1 MDTEQWRHS
10 RDNRA
15 QSDGIRRY
23 CARLARHSNALLTL
37 GGPSMTNS
45 VAPLELPE
53 PLVITL
59 GNLKGGVGK
68 TTSAFFLASY
78 FASVHERR
86 VLVIDADPLSQT
98 GYSWYRRLVKGGI
111 EVPFDLVAFPSRHV
125 NDCITDNAADF
136 DVIIVDA
143 GGESAEIFKAAIPE
157 SDELLLLTS
166 VSPSEVK
173 RVPSTFKAAEEAA
186 ADSNRE
192 IRVRVLMTK
201 VPVIMKKGMN
211 VSTEY
216 RAQRG
221 YLESAGY
228 DVFGSYLSAWKW
240 YREAADGE
248 VGEGAENPIED
259 LGEYRQVGD
268 ELVNAYRALLEV
280 PA

>member
-1 MDTEQWRHS
+1 
-10 RDNRA
+10 
-15 QSDGIRRY
+15 
-23 CARLARHSNALLTL
+23 
-37 GGPSMTNS
+37 MTNS
-45 VAPLELPE
+45 VAPLQTPA

-68 TTSAFFLASY
+68 TTSSFFLASY
-78 FASVHERR
+78 FASVHELR

-98 GYSWYRRLVKGGI
+98 GYSWYRRLTKGDI
-111 EVPFDLVAFPSRHV
+111 EVPFHLIAFPSRHV
-125 NDCITDNAADF
+125 DDCITDNAAEY

-157 SDELLLLTS
+157 SHELILLTS

-186 ADSNRE
+186 AGRDRE

-201 VPVIMKKGMN
+201 VPVTMKKGVN
-211 VSTEY
+211 ISTEY
-216 RAQRG
+216 RTQRK
-221 YLESAGY
+221 YLEDAGY
-228 DVFGSYLSAWKW
+228 DVFESYLSSWKW

-248 VGEGAENPIED
+248 VGDGAENPIED
-259 LGEYRQVGD
+259 LAEYRQVGD
-268 ELVNAYRALLEV
+268 ELVSPYRLAVEV

>member
-1 MDTEQWRHS
+1 
-10 RDNRA
+10 
-15 QSDGIRRY
+15 
-23 CARLARHSNALLTL
+23 
-37 GGPSMTNS
+37 MTNS

-201 VPVIMKKGMN
+201 VPVIMKKGVN

>member
-1 MDTEQWRHS
+1 
-10 RDNRA
+10 
-15 QSDGIRRY
+15 
-23 CARLARHSNALLTL
+23 
-37 GGPSMTNS
+37 MTNS
-45 VAPLELPE
+45 VAPLDLPE

-78 FASVHERR
+78 FALVHELR

-98 GYSWYRRLVKGGI
+98 GYSWYRRLTKGEI
-111 EVPFDLVAFPSRHV
+111 QVPFELIAFPSRHV
-125 NDCITDNAADF
+125 NDCITDNAKVF

-143 GGESAEIFKAAIPE
+143 GGESAEIFKAAIPQ
-157 SDELLLLTS
+157 SDELILLTS

-173 RVPSTFKAAEEAA
+173 RVPSTYRAAQEAA
-186 ADSNRE
+186 AGHDRE

-201 VPVIMKKGMN
+201 VPVTMKHGVN

-216 RAQRG
+216 RTQRRN
-221 YLESAGY
+221 LEDAGY
-228 DVFGSYLSAWKW
+228 EVFESYLSAWKW

-248 VGEGAENPIED
+248 VGDGAENPIED

-268 ELVNAYRALLEV
+268 ELVRPYRIAVEV
-280 PA
+280 SA

>member
-1 MDTEQWRHS
+1 
-10 RDNRA
+10 
-15 QSDGIRRY
+15 
-23 CARLARHSNALLTL
+23 
-37 GGPSMTNS
+37 MTNS

-78 FASVHERR
+78 FASVHELR

-125 NDCITDNAADF
+125 DDCITDNAADF

-143 GGESAEIFKAAIPE
+143 GGESAEIFKAAIPK

-186 ADSNRE
+186 AGSDRE

-201 VPVIMKKGMN
+201 VPVIMKKGVN

-221 YLESAGY
+221 HLESAGY
-228 DVFGSYLSAWKW
+228 DVFNSYLSAWKW

-248 VGEGAENPIED
+248 VGEGAENPIEN
-259 LGEYRQVGD
+259 LGEYQQVGD
-268 ELVNAYRALLEV
+268 ELVRSYRALMEV